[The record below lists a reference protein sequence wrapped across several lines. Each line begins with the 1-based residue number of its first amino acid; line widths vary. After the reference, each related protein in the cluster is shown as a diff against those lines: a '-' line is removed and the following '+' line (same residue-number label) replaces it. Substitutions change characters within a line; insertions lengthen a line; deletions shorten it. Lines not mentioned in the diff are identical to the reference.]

1 MKNLSLLDHMTQERK
16 EANYVSMQ
24 SKKNEIGFCF
34 KISVKNNQCFVHVLT
49 GGFSEKSFTYLGR
62 FFIGAN
68 TFLFTPDAK
77 GTIEQKAFSYLFKH
91 SKNESLLDQNYIISR
106 KFKRI
111 VY

>member
-1 MKNLSLLDHMTQERK
+1 MNLLDHMTQENQK
-16 EANYVSMQ
+16 ANYVSMI

-62 FFIGAN
+62 FFVGGKS
-68 TFLFTPDAK
+68 FLVTPDIK
-77 GTIEQKAFSYLFKH
+77 DTIEHKAFSYLFKH

-106 KFKRI
+106 KFTRI